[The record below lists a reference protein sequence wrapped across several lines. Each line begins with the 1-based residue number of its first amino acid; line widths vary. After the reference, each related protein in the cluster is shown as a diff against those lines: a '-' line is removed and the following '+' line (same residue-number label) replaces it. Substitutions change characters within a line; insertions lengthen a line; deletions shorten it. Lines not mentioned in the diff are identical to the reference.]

1 MVSDRMGARAVDVL
15 LGQINDS
22 EGPPQQVVMRTLLK
36 VLLWSVCRHND
47 YWVAS
52 SPADG

>member
-36 VLLWSVCRHND
+36 VLLWSVSRHTD

>member
-1 MVSDRMGARAVDVL
+1 MVSDWMGARAVDVL

-22 EGPPQQVVMRTLLK
+22 EGPPQQVVMR
-36 VLLWSVCRHND
+36 RHTD